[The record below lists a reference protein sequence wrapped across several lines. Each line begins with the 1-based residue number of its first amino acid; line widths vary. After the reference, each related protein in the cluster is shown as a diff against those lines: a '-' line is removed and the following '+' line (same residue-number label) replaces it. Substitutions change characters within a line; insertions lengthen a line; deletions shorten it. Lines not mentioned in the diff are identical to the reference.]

1 MNSEHVET
9 EKSKEIS
16 SMYETFCKEIYRED
30 ELINERTNW
39 LLASQSIFFA
49 AVAFS
54 NSKIESLPVII
65 MALLGFF
72 TSLSFFIS
80 IRAAIKSI
88 ERYRDRLEE
97 TCKPNCEDIA
107 CFPQLYRDRRN
118 LEAGFVAPKVVP
130 LFFAIGWIVLG
141 GTKLLSL
148 W

>member
-1 MNSEHVET
+1 MANKHVET
-9 EKSKEIS
+9 KKSKEIL

-54 NSKIESLPVII
+54 NGKMESLPVII
-65 MALLGFF
+65 MALLGLF

-88 ERYRDRLEE
+88 KRYRDRLLE
-97 TCKPNCEDIA
+97 TCKPHCTDIA
-107 CFPQLYRDRRN
+107 CFPQLDRDPGN

-130 LFFAIGWIVLG
+130 LFFAIGWLILG
-141 GTKLLSL
+141 GTKVLSL